1 MMNKSLIT
9 NLVSIFI
16 ILVGF
21 LYHDEFSFIF
31 LVGVF
36 ALSGSITNW
45 LAIHMLFEKIP
56 FLYGSG
62 VILDRFE
69 DIKLGIK
76 NLILQELFSV
86 DQIEK
91 FIFDNKEKASGGII
105 EKIDFDRVFVG
116 LVESIESSQL
126 GGMLAMIGGRKALE
140 PLKEPFIKK
149 LRVIIEDFIKENA
162 GNDNSTDELFL
173 KIENILDAR
182 LADLSPND
190 IKTIIQ
196 KMIREHLGWLV
207 VWGGFFG
214 GLLGLIFSPVGLNLI
229 WKEECFN
236 TLPLVNYDI
245 NHPPSISTVVPVIN
259 SFSMAKIIPCATSS
273 GVPALGIRLFL
284 VTLV

>member
-1 MMNKSLIT
+1 MINKSLIT
-9 NLVSIFI
+9 NLVSVLI
-16 ILVGF
+16 ILIGYF
-21 LYHDEFSFIF
+21 YKDEYSFI
-31 LVGVF
+31 LMTGVF
-36 ALSGSITNW
+36 ALSGSVTNW
-45 LAIHMLFEKIP
+45 IAVHMLFEKIP

-229 WKEECFN
+229 
-236 TLPLVNYDI
+236 
-245 NHPPSISTVVPVIN
+245 
-259 SFSMAKIIPCATSS
+259 
-273 GVPALGIRLFL
+273 
-284 VTLV
+284 

>member
-1 MMNKSLIT
+1 MNKSLIT

-16 ILVGF
+16 IVIGF
-21 LYHDEFSFIF
+21 LYRDDFSFIL

-36 ALSGSITNW
+36 ALSGSVTNW

-76 NLILQELFSV
+76 NLILQELFSI

-91 FIFDNKEKASGGII
+91 FIFDNKEKASGGIV
-105 EKIDFDRVFVG
+105 EKIDFDKVFVG

-149 LRVIIEDFIKENA
+149 LKVIIEDFIKENA
-162 GNDNSTDELFL
+162 GNNNSTDELFL

-229 WKEECFN
+229 
-236 TLPLVNYDI
+236 
-245 NHPPSISTVVPVIN
+245 
-259 SFSMAKIIPCATSS
+259 
-273 GVPALGIRLFL
+273 
-284 VTLV
+284 

>member
-16 ILVGF
+16 ILIGF
-21 LYHDEFSFIF
+21 LYRDNFSFIF

-36 ALSGSITNW
+36 ALSGSVTNW

-76 NLILQELFSV
+76 NLILQELFSI

-91 FIFDNKEKASGGII
+91 FIFDNKEKASGGIV
-105 EKIDFDRVFVG
+105 EKIDFDKVFVG

-140 PLKEPFIKK
+140 PLKEPFVKK
-149 LRVIIEDFIKENA
+149 LKVIIEDFIKENA
-162 GNDNSTDELFL
+162 GNNNSSDELFL

-229 WKEECFN
+229 
-236 TLPLVNYDI
+236 
-245 NHPPSISTVVPVIN
+245 
-259 SFSMAKIIPCATSS
+259 
-273 GVPALGIRLFL
+273 
-284 VTLV
+284 

>member
-1 MMNKSLIT
+1 MNKSLIT

-105 EKIDFDRVFVG
+105 AKIDFDRVFVG

-126 GGMLAMIGGRKALE
+126 GGMLSMIGGRKALE

-229 WKEECFN
+229 
-236 TLPLVNYDI
+236 
-245 NHPPSISTVVPVIN
+245 
-259 SFSMAKIIPCATSS
+259 
-273 GVPALGIRLFL
+273 
-284 VTLV
+284 

>member
-16 ILVGF
+16 ILIGF
-21 LYHDEFSFIF
+21 LYRDDLSFIL

-45 LAIHMLFEKIP
+45 LAIHMLFDKVP

-62 VILDRFE
+62 VILDRFD

-76 NLILQELFSV
+76 NLILKELFSA

-91 FIFDNKEKASGGII
+91 FILDNKQKASGGII
-105 EKIDFDRVFVG
+105 DKIDFDRVFIG
-116 LVESIESSQL
+116 LVESIEGSQL

-140 PLKEPFIKK
+140 PLKDPFVKK
-149 LRVIIEDFIKENA
+149 LKVIIEDFIKDNS
-162 GNDNSTDELFL
+162 GNNNSTDELLL

-190 IKTIIQ
+190 IKIIIQ

-229 WKEECFN
+229 
-236 TLPLVNYDI
+236 
-245 NHPPSISTVVPVIN
+245 
-259 SFSMAKIIPCATSS
+259 
-273 GVPALGIRLFL
+273 
-284 VTLV
+284 

>member
-16 ILVGF
+16 ILIGF
-21 LYHDEFSFIF
+21 LYRDDFSFIF

-36 ALSGSITNW
+36 ALSGSVTNW

-91 FIFDNKEKASGGII
+91 FIFDNKEKASGGIV
-105 EKIDFDRVFVG
+105 EKIDFDKVFVG

-140 PLKEPFIKK
+140 PLKEPFVKK
-149 LRVIIEDFIKENA
+149 LKVIIEDFIKENA
-162 GNDNSTDELFL
+162 GNNNSTDDLFL

-190 IKTIIQ
+190 VKTIIQ

-229 WKEECFN
+229 
-236 TLPLVNYDI
+236 
-245 NHPPSISTVVPVIN
+245 
-259 SFSMAKIIPCATSS
+259 
-273 GVPALGIRLFL
+273 
-284 VTLV
+284 

>member
-9 NLVSIFI
+9 NLISIFI
-16 ILVGF
+16 ILIGF
-21 LYHDEFSFIF
+21 LYRDDLSFIL

-45 LAIHMLFEKIP
+45 LAIHMLFDKVP

-62 VILDRFE
+62 VILDRFDE
-69 DIKLGIK
+69 IKLGIK
-76 NLILQELFSV
+76 NLILKELFSA

-91 FIFDNKEKASGGII
+91 FILDNKQKASGGII
-105 EKIDFDRVFVG
+105 DKIDFDRVFIG
-116 LVESIESSQL
+116 LVESIEGSQL

-140 PLKEPFIKK
+140 PLKDPFVKK
-149 LRVIIEDFIKENA
+149 LKVIIEDFIKDNS
-162 GNDNSTDELFL
+162 GNNNSTDELLL

-190 IKTIIQ
+190 IKIIIQ

-229 WKEECFN
+229 
-236 TLPLVNYDI
+236 
-245 NHPPSISTVVPVIN
+245 
-259 SFSMAKIIPCATSS
+259 
-273 GVPALGIRLFL
+273 
-284 VTLV
+284 

>member
-9 NLVSIFI
+9 NLISIFI
-16 ILVGF
+16 ILIGF
-21 LYHDEFSFIF
+21 LSRDDFSFIL

-45 LAIHMLFEKIP
+45 LAIHMLFDKVP

-62 VILDRFE
+62 VILDRFD

-76 NLILQELFSV
+76 NLILKELFSA

-91 FIFDNKEKASGGII
+91 FILDNKQKASGGII
-105 EKIDFDRVFVG
+105 DKIDFDRVFIG
-116 LVESIESSQL
+116 LVESIEGSQL

-140 PLKEPFIKK
+140 PLKDPFVKK
-149 LRVIIEDFIKENA
+149 LKVIIEDFIKDNS
-162 GNDNSTDELFL
+162 GNNNSTDELL
-173 KIENILDAR
+173 VKIENILDAR

-190 IKTIIQ
+190 IKIIIQ

-229 WKEECFN
+229 
-236 TLPLVNYDI
+236 
-245 NHPPSISTVVPVIN
+245 
-259 SFSMAKIIPCATSS
+259 
-273 GVPALGIRLFL
+273 
-284 VTLV
+284 

>member
-1 MMNKSLIT
+1 MNKSLIT

-16 ILVGF
+16 IVIGF
-21 LYHDEFSFIF
+21 LYRDDFSFIL

-36 ALSGSITNW
+36 ALSGSVTNW

-76 NLILQELFSV
+76 NLILQELFSI

-91 FIFDNKEKASGGII
+91 FIFDNKEKASGGIV
-105 EKIDFDRVFVG
+105 EKIDFDKVFVG

-140 PLKEPFIKK
+140 PLKEPFVKK
-149 LRVIIEDFIKENA
+149 LKVIIEDFIKENA
-162 GNDNSTDELFL
+162 GNNNSTDELFL

-214 GLLGLIFSPVGLNLI
+214 GLLGLIFSPIGLNLI
-229 WKEECFN
+229 
-236 TLPLVNYDI
+236 
-245 NHPPSISTVVPVIN
+245 
-259 SFSMAKIIPCATSS
+259 
-273 GVPALGIRLFL
+273 
-284 VTLV
+284 

>member
-16 ILVGF
+16 ILIGF
-21 LYHDEFSFIF
+21 LYRDDFSFIF

-45 LAIHMLFEKIP
+45 LAIHMLFDKVP

-62 VILDRFE
+62 VILDRFD

-76 NLILQELFSV
+76 NLILKELFSA

-91 FIFDNKEKASGGII
+91 FILDNKQKASGGII
-105 EKIDFDRVFVG
+105 DKIDFDRVFIA
-116 LVESIESSQL
+116 LVESIEGSQL

-140 PLKEPFIKK
+140 PLKDPFVKK
-149 LRVIIEDFIKENA
+149 LKVIIEDFIKDNS
-162 GNDNSTDELFL
+162 GNNNSTDELL
-173 KIENILDAR
+173 VKIENILDAR

-190 IKTIIQ
+190 IKIIIQ

-229 WKEECFN
+229 
-236 TLPLVNYDI
+236 
-245 NHPPSISTVVPVIN
+245 
-259 SFSMAKIIPCATSS
+259 
-273 GVPALGIRLFL
+273 
-284 VTLV
+284 

>member
-1 MMNKSLIT
+1 MNKSLIT

-91 FIFDNKEKASGGII
+91 FFFDNKEKASGGII

-126 GGMLAMIGGRKALE
+126 GGMLAMIGGKKALE

-229 WKEECFN
+229 
-236 TLPLVNYDI
+236 
-245 NHPPSISTVVPVIN
+245 
-259 SFSMAKIIPCATSS
+259 
-273 GVPALGIRLFL
+273 
-284 VTLV
+284 

>member
-16 ILVGF
+16 ILFGF
-21 LYHDEFSFIF
+21 FYHDEFSFIF

-162 GNDNSTDELFL
+162 GNNNSTNELFL

-214 GLLGLIFSPVGLNLI
+214 GLLGLIFSPIGLNLI
-229 WKEECFN
+229 
-236 TLPLVNYDI
+236 
-245 NHPPSISTVVPVIN
+245 
-259 SFSMAKIIPCATSS
+259 
-273 GVPALGIRLFL
+273 
-284 VTLV
+284 

>member
-16 ILVGF
+16 ILIGF
-21 LYHDEFSFIF
+21 LYRDDFSFIL

-36 ALSGSITNW
+36 ALSGSVTNW

-76 NLILQELFSV
+76 NLILQELFSI

-91 FIFDNKEKASGGII
+91 FIFDNKEKASGGIV
-105 EKIDFDRVFVG
+105 EKIDFDKVFVG

-149 LRVIIEDFIKENA
+149 LKVIIEDFIKENA
-162 GNDNSTDELFL
+162 GNNNSTDELFL

-229 WKEECFN
+229 
-236 TLPLVNYDI
+236 
-245 NHPPSISTVVPVIN
+245 
-259 SFSMAKIIPCATSS
+259 
-273 GVPALGIRLFL
+273 
-284 VTLV
+284 